1 MGGITGAAATA
12 GGASIASAGLG
23 IVSSVMGGEAT
34 NAADQY
40 QAGILSEKAQLGQT
54 QAVEVN
60 ANSVMRL
67 NASLG
72 NIDAVRAAS
81 GDSPT
86 SPTAA
91 ALRSVTTS
99 NADQNKAIQI
109 GNILSQSEMDVA
121 GANYLKSAGSF
132 ALSQSILSGVTGA
145 AGTVGKTNPANL
157 SAFAGLF
164 TPGAAPPVPV

>member
-12 GGASIASAGLG
+12 GGASVASAGLG
-23 IVSSVMGGEAT
+23 ILSSIMGGEAT
-34 NAADQY
+34 NVADQY
-40 QAGILSEKAQLGQT
+40 QAGILSEKAQIGQT

-60 ANSVMRL
+60 ANAVMRL
-67 NASLG
+67 NQSLG

-91 ALRSVTTS
+91 ALRRVTTA

-132 ALSQSILSGVTGA
+132 ALSQGILGGVTGA

-157 SAFAGLF
+157 AAF
-164 TPGAAPPVPV
+164 GAAIGIT